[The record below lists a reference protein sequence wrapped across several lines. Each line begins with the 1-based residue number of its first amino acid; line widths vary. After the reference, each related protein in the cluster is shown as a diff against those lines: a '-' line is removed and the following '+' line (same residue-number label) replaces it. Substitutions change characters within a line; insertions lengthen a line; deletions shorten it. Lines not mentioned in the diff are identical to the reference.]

1 MTRNVGG
8 LTRIWIVDVETQEA
22 RKLTRGAV
30 ENPQRGPAW
39 SPSGDLIAFGETAGL
54 ALARPDGGGYRQLR
68 PGPQLFERSD
78 EAVGDRVTYAQPT
91 WCRG

>member
-30 ENPQRGPAW
+30 ENPQRGP
-39 SPSGDLIAFGETAGL
+39 
-54 ALARPDGGGYRQLR
+54 
-68 PGPQLFERSD
+68 
-78 EAVGDRVTYAQPT
+78 
-91 WCRG
+91 RGRRAAT